1 MEGEPATIRP
11 ALPGA
16 SGYPTAASRSSFRL
30 VEPLAL
36 DAQLDAICARARAA
50 GRALAPVGRDRK
62 DRALR
67 EIAERLRAAVAGPS
81 SELLD
86 ANAWD
91 VAAARTAG
99 LAEALVDRL
108 VLDPARVAKIV
119 DAVLEIAAFDDP
131 IGEVV
136 GMKRRPNGLTVGQ
149 VRIPLGVIA
158 MIYEARP
165 NVTVDAAALCLKS
178 GNAVLLRGG
187 KEAAR
192 SNAALGALVRSAVAS
207 VGLPADAVQIIAPG
221 GRDEIKTLVGLTG
234 KIDLVIPRGGEGL
247 IRFVTEHARVPV
259 IQHYKGVCHLYV
271 DAEADLEMAFR
282 LVENGKLHRPGVCN
296 ALECV
301 LVHRA
306 VAEAF
311 LPRLSALVETRGL
324 EVRGDADAARLVKG
338 AKAATDAD
346 WGTEFLAPILA
357 ARVVGSLDEAM
368 DHIARYGSNH
378 TEAICTSSYDRAQ
391 RFLREV
397 DASCVMV
404 NASTRFNDGGELGLG
419 AEIGISTTKL
429 HAYGPMGLASLTA
442 LKWVAYGDGQTR

>member
-1 MEGEPATIRP
+1 VEPATRP
-11 ALPGA
+11 ADL
-16 SGYPTAASRSSFRL
+16 
-30 VEPLAL
+30 EP
-36 DAQLDAICARARAA
+36 ICDRARAA
-50 GRALAPVGRDRK
+50 ARVLAPLGRDRK

-67 EIAERLRAAVAGPS
+67 AIAEGLRRASARPS
-81 SELLD
+81 ALLD
-86 ANAWD
+86 ENAAD
-91 VAAARTAG
+91 VAAARAAG

-108 VLDPARVAKIV
+108 VLDEARLGAMAS
-119 DAVLEIAAFDDP
+119 AVLEIAAFDDP
-131 IGEVV
+131 VGEVV
-136 GMKRRPNGLTVGQ
+136 GMKRRPNGLSIGQ

-192 SNAALGALVRSAVAS
+192 SNAALGALVRDAVAS
-207 VGLPADAVQIIAPG
+207 AGLPADAVQIIPPLD
-221 GRDEIKTLVGLTG
+221 RDDIRRLVGMAG
-234 KIDLVIPRGGEGL
+234 RIDLVIPRGGEGL

-271 DAEADLEMAFR
+271 DAGADVDMALR
-282 LVENGKLHRPGVCN
+282 LVENGKLQRPGVCN
-296 ALECV
+296 ALECL

-306 VAEAF
+306 VADAL
-311 LPRLSALVETRGL
+311 LPRLAPLCAREGEGKRL
-324 EVRGDADAARLVKG
+324 EVRGDEATRRLLPA
-338 AKAATDAD
+338 AKAAEPSD

-357 ARVVGSLDEAM
+357 ARVVGSLDEALE
-368 DHIARYGSNH
+368 HIARYGSNH
-378 TEAICTSSYDRAQ
+378 TEAICTASYESSQ

-397 DASCVMV
+397 DASCVLV

-442 LKWVAYGDGQTR
+442 LKWVVHGEGQTR